1 MLSDKVAIAMIAVR
15 DVNAAAKFYEGTLG
29 LSKLSSEGEEVI
41 TYRSGASRLNVYRSQ
56 YAGTNQ
62 ATSVVWDVGD
72 ELDSIVATLKS
83 KGVVFEHYDL
93 PGLTRQGDVHSGGD
107 MKVAWFKDL
116 DGNILSVVS
125 G

>member
-1 MLSDKVAIAMIAVR
+1 MLGDKVAIAMIAVR

-29 LSKLSSEGEEVI
+29 LSRLSSEGEEVI

-56 YAGTNQ
+56 YAGTNK

-72 ELDSIVATLKS
+72 ELDSIVATLGS